1 VIAVL
6 AALALLST
14 IGIQAARATAGAQR
28 WVARYDGL
36 ASTFD
41 SAAAS
46 AVSPDGSRLFVTGSL
61 DRFRGDNYRTAA
73 FDAGTGA
80 VLWKKGYNGPGDG
93 RDVATAIGVSPD
105 GTSVFVTGWSMGST
119 TWVDYATIAYDAAT
133 GTRLWLER
141 YTYPLDDRSAD
152 QPTALGVSPD
162 GSTVFVT
169 GTSWYDYAT
178 VAYDAATGSTR
189 WVARYDAGSWE
200 KANVL
205 AVSPDGSRV
214 FVSGSSVTS
223 ATSLDIATVAYD
235 VSSGDRLWT
244 SRYDGRRSR
253 EDQANAIG
261 VSPDGSR
268 VFVAGFSEGSNRQR
282 DFVTV
287 AYTGSHGAQRWVRRY
302 NGPGDWNDNV
312 KALVVN
318 PDGSRVFVAGYR
330 TGGKDYR
337 DFETIAYD
345 ASSGDRVWLR
355 SHEGTGNWY
364 DQATAIGVSPDGL
377 TVFVTGFDTG
387 SATGRDYA
395 TLAYRASG
403 GSLRW
408 VAHYDE
414 SVEVPVALT
423 VRPDGGT
430 VFVTGSAGG
439 DYVTVAYEA
448 S

>member
-1 VIAVL
+1 M
-6 AALALLST
+6 
-14 IGIQAARATAGAQR
+14 

-36 ASTFD
+36 ASTPD
-41 SAAAS
+41 TATGSV
-46 AVSPDGSRLFVTGSL
+46 VSPDGSRLFVTGSVY
-61 DRFRGDNYRTAA
+61 RFQGDNFRTAA

-80 VLWKKGYNGPGDG
+80 LLWSKGYNGPGDG

-105 GTSVFVTGWSMGST
+105 GSSVFVTGWSMGSA
-119 TWVDYATIAYDAAT
+119 TWVDYATIAYDGAT
-133 GTRLWLER
+133 GARLWLRR
-141 YTYPLDDRSAD
+141 YTYPLDARSAD
-152 QPTALGVSPD
+152 QPAALGVSPN

-189 WVARYDAGSWE
+189 WVSRYDRGSWE
-200 KANVL
+200 RSNVL

-223 ATSLDIATVAYD
+223 ATSLDIATVAYNA
-235 VSSGDRLWT
+235 STGERLWT
-244 SRYDGRRSR
+244 GRYDGHQSL

-261 VSPDGSR
+261 VSPNGSR

-287 AYTGSHGAQRWVRRY
+287 VYAGLNGNQRWVRRY
-302 NGPGDWNDNV
+302 NGPGDWNDNA
-312 KALVVN
+312 KALAVS

-330 TGGKDYR
+330 TGAKDYR

-345 ASSGDRVWLR
+345 TSSGARLWQR
-355 SHEGTGNWY
+355 SHKGTGNWY
-364 DQATAIGVSPDGL
+364 DQATAIGVRPDGS

-387 SATGRDYA
+387 SATERDYA
-395 TLAYRASG
+395 TLAYRASSG
-403 GSLRW
+403 TVRW

-414 SVEVPVALT
+414 SSETAVALALS
-423 VRPDGGT
+423 PDGGRI
-430 VFVTGSAGG
+430 FVTGSASG
-439 DYVTVAYEA
+439 DYVTVAYD
-448 S
+448 SSS